1 MKLLFD
7 FFPVVLFLVTYK
19 LTDIYVATMVII
31 AASVVQ
37 VGVHWLMHRRI
48 EKMHLV
54 SLLLF
59 LVLGGLTLYL
69 RDKRFIMWKP
79 TMINWLFAAAFLAT
93 AFVGA
98 KPLIQRMLGS
108 QLDMPDPQ
116 WRKLNYAWVLFF
128 IVAGAVNLV
137 FAQRYITAQQ
147 ALVAQMPQITE
158 EQLTELDCSAGFDPD
173 IVPFCETAQ
182 QRESTWVNVKVFGL
196 LGLTVLFIIGQTVFL
211 MRHVS
216 NDEDE
221 DKQSTH
227 DDNSSAA

>member
-7 FFPVVLFLVTYK
+7 FFPVVLFLITYK
-19 LTDIYVATMVII
+19 LSDLYTATMVII

-79 TMINWLFAAAFLAT
+79 TLINWLFGAAFLAT
-93 AFVGA
+93 AFIGS

-108 QLDMPDPQ
+108 QLEMPDIQ
-116 WRKLNYAWVLFF
+116 WRRLNYAWVLFF
-128 IVAGAVNLV
+128 LVAGAINLI
-137 FAQRYITAQQ
+137 FAQRYIDAQNQ
-147 ALVAQMPQITE
+147 LIASMPEISEQ
-158 EQLTELDCSAGFDPD
+158 QLTDLNCDGFEESNVPLCELAH
-173 IVPFCETAQ
+173 
-182 QRESTWVNVKVFGL
+182 QREATWVNVKVFGL

-211 MRHVS
+211 MRHMEP
-216 NDEDE
+216 DEEHE
-221 DKQSTH
+221 DKPPADTDSQ
-227 DDNSSAA
+227 